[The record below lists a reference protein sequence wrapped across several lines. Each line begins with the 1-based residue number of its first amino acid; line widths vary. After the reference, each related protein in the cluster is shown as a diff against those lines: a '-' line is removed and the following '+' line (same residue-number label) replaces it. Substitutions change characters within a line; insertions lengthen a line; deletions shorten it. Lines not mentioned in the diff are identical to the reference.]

1 MFRKFFILKL
11 FTIFFIYILLAA
23 HSPWGQYHA
32 YRQQHL
38 LIMSTREDIPTY
50 PFSKLLV
57 EAINQELPEAS
68 ARPARARTFKRVQ
81 SLLSTG
87 QIPLLLLSKKNAR
100 ALINGTGPF
109 RKFGKTESFV
119 IYNFGDLI
127 LLSEPNFPNRHAW
140 QLTKVF
146 MNTVNESINAKSPL
160 KTRQVADIHEG
171 TMMALNGENIPELIE
186 EK

>member
-1 MFRKFFILKL
+1 MKTRKNILKIG
-11 FTIFFIYILLAA
+11 IFFLIYILLSA

-50 PFSKLLV
+50 PFSKLLIEV
-57 EAINQELPEAS
+57 INQELPEAS

-100 ALINGTGPF
+100 ALIQGIGPF
-109 RKFGKTESFV
+109 RKFGKTKSFV
-119 IYNFGDLI
+119 IYNFGDLV

-146 MNTVNESINAKSPL
+146 MNIVNESINAKSPL
-160 KTRQVADIHEG
+160 ETRQVTNIHQG
-171 TMMALNGENIPELIE
+171 TLKALNGESIPNLE
-186 EK
+186 

>member
-1 MFRKFFILKL
+1 MKTKKNILKIG
-11 FTIFFIYILLAA
+11 IFFLIYILLSA

-57 EAINQELPEAS
+57 EVINQELPEAS

-119 IYNFGDLI
+119 IYNFGDLV

-146 MNTVNESINAKSPL
+146 MNIVNESINAKSPL
-160 KTRQVADIHEG
+160 ETGQVTKIHQG
-171 TMMALNGENIPELIE
+171 TLKALNGESIPNLE
-186 EK
+186 

>member
-1 MFRKFFILKL
+1 MKTRKNILKIG
-11 FTIFFIYILLAA
+11 IFFLIYILLSA

-50 PFSKLLV
+50 PFSKLLIEV
-57 EAINQELPEAS
+57 INQELPEAS

-100 ALINGTGPF
+100 ALIQGIGPF
-109 RKFGKTESFV
+109 RKFGKTKSFV
-119 IYNFGDLI
+119 IYNFGDLV
-127 LLSEPNFPNRHAW
+127 LLAEPNFPNRHAW

-146 MNTVNESINAKSPL
+146 MDPISSSIGAKSPL

-171 TMMALNGENIPELIE
+171 TMMALNGENIPELNE
-186 EK
+186 

>member
-1 MFRKFFILKL
+1 MFGKLFILRLASIL
-11 FTIFFIYILLAA
+11 FVYILITG

-38 LIMSTREDIPTY
+38 LIMSTREDAPTY
-50 PFSKLLV
+50 PFSKQLI
-57 EAINQELPEAS
+57 EIINQELPEAS

-100 ALINGTGPF
+100 ALIQGIGPF
-109 RKFGKTESFV
+109 RKFGKTKSFV
-119 IYNFGDLI
+119 IYNFGDLV
-127 LLSEPNFPNRHAW
+127 LLAEPNFPNRHAW

-146 MNTVNESINAKSPL
+146 MDPVSKSIGAKSPL
-160 KTRQVADIHEG
+160 KTRQVTDIHEG
-171 TMMALNGENIPELIE
+171 TMMALNGENIPELNE
-186 EK
+186 

>member
-1 MFRKFFILKL
+1 MFGKLFILRLASIL
-11 FTIFFIYILLAA
+11 FVYILIAG

-38 LIMSTREDIPTY
+38 LIMSTREDAPTY
-50 PFSKLLV
+50 PFSKQLI
-57 EAINQELPEAS
+57 EIINQELPEAS

-100 ALINGTGPF
+100 ALIQGIGPF
-109 RKFGKTESFV
+109 RKFGKTKSFV
-119 IYNFGDLI
+119 IYNFGDLV
-127 LLSEPNFPNRHAW
+127 LLAEPNFPNRHAW

-146 MNTVNESINAKSPL
+146 MDPVSKSIGAKSPL
-160 KTRQVADIHEG
+160 KTRQIADIHEG
-171 TMMALNGENIPELIE
+171 TMMALNGDSIPELLE

>member
-1 MFRKFFILKL
+1 MFNKLFLKL
-11 FTIFFIYILLAA
+11 VTIFFIYILLSG

-38 LIMSTREDIPTY
+38 LIMSTREDAPTY
-50 PFSKLLV
+50 PFSKKLV
-57 EAINQELPEAS
+57 EIINQELPEAS

-87 QIPLLLLSKKNAR
+87 QIPLLLLSRTNAR
-100 ALINGTGPF
+100 SLIQGIGPF
-109 RKFGKTESFV
+109 KKFGKTKSFV
-119 IYNFGDLI
+119 IYNFGDLV

-146 MNTVNESINAKSPL
+146 MNTIDESINAKSPL
-160 KTRQVADIHEG
+160 KTKQVTNIHQG
-171 TMMALNGENIPELIE
+171 TLKALNGESIPNLE
-186 EK
+186 